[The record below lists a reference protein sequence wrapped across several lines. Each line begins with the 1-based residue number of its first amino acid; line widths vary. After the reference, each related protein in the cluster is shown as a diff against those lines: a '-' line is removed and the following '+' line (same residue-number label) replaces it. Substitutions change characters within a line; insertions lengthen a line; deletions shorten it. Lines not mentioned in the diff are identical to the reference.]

1 MMEPTDAVQTRAH
14 DLPGDHIY
22 HRIRE
27 TILRNRIGPGTKL
40 AEARLCEL
48 FNANRETVRRALARL
63 ASDSV
68 VEYYPKRGAFVASP
82 SRELVIQV
90 RDARMA
96 IEPGLVTGLAANV
109 GESDLSAL
117 DEVVA
122 DQLAHAGDSDPG
134 IAIEK
139 SGAFHVRLAELSG
152 NAFCMKY
159 LLELT
164 ALTCLAMVKF
174 DVSPHEGCPIGDHSD
189 IVDALRRGDGA
200 RAAAVLSKHLDGVH
214 QTIINKASRPAPRR
228 DLSGIVLGP
237 EDASLRVVR

>member
-1 MMEPTDAVQTRAH
+1 METTETVTARAH
-14 DLPGDHIY
+14 DLPGDLIY

-82 SRELVIQV
+82 SPAQVIEV
-90 RDARMA
+90 CDARVA
-96 IEPGLVTGLAANV
+96 IEPGLVTGLARSITEPALT
-109 GESDLSAL
+109 SL

-122 DQLAHAGDSDPG
+122 NQLAHNEDSEPG
-134 IAIEK
+134 TAIEM

-152 NAFCMKY
+152 NPFCMKY
-159 LLELT
+159 MLELT

-174 DVSPHEGCPIGDHSD
+174 DVDPHEGCPLDEHSG
-189 IVDALRRGDGA
+189 IVDALRRRDGA
-200 RAAAVLSKHLDGVH
+200 GAARAMTDHLERVH
-214 QTIINKASRPAPRR
+214 RTIIDKSARTAPPR
-228 DLSGIVLGP
+228 DLSGLISGAK
-237 EDASLRVVR
+237 DACSAS